1 MTIIEQTRFH
11 KTYNEKESREQSEQQ
26 HHKYNKLVCAQY
38 DKIYDSFVY

>member
-11 KTYNEKESREQSEQQ
+11 KTYNEKESREQQ